1 LEKSGLGILRTGLQL
16 ANFENMKF
24 MATIEMAVP
33 RVAKFSREFRTPKS
47 GAQASKLMSVSEK
60 LTGVVSSILIVPINP
75 IYYDLLLLVE
85 GVEPTKL
92 KTNGWLVA
100 AFPILSHPFSAE
112 ENTSCSLHLFSE
124 VTRACLATHTAE
136 QSPSKVFD
144 YHHPDLPRS

>member
-1 LEKSGLGILRTGLQL
+1 MTYCYLLKGIR
-16 ANFENMKF
+16 
-24 MATIEMAVP
+24 
-33 RVAKFSREFRTPKS
+33 
-47 GAQASKLMSVSEK
+47 
-60 LTGVVSSILIVPINP
+60 
-75 IYYDLLLLVE
+75 

-136 QSPSKVFD
+136 QSPSKLFD
-144 YHHPDLPRS
+144 YHHPYLPRS